1 MKKVVGLMMA
11 ILIVA
16 MGCAGI
22 AEERK
27 TIAYSTLGVDSDYW
41 SMMER
46 GVAQA
51 CEDLGYDYVM

>member
-41 SMMER
+41 SVME
-46 GVAQA
+46 G
-51 CEDLGYDYVM
+51 L

>member
-27 TIAYSTLGVDSDYW
+27 TIAYSTQVVDSDGTRC
-41 SMMER
+41 STGLCGSR
-46 GVAQA
+46 
-51 CEDLGYDYVM
+51 L